1 MVARNNQAPNFG
13 STVAQGQLQ
22 GSQLGAA
29 RVDTAAAQA
38 APDAIDMTLSALVPS
53 VSKVAETA
61 FQTGLEEA
69 YLEGVSRAAT
79 DQSEEALGQN
89 PVTRD
94 WELAGYRDTVGKLA
108 HAEQEAKLIQDMPKL
123 RQLPPEQFKE
133 ELGKRRAALLPQL
146 EGMSRRQRES
156 MLQQFAASEFTQI
169 KQHAVEHQKW
179 ISEQRIAAIQ
189 AQAKSTSALYK
200 SARATGDSS
209 SIAAAGVKW
218 QQVMQDLATDEAIL
232 PDAKSKLALQIGQ
245 FALADDQLP
254 VYDLLMADKWGDQ
267 DNPMKQYLQLDDAVA
282 LSQAARQSEERTEG
296 LRSQAWQNQDAA
308 LSASI
313 DSGQLPDERDYQAH
327 LTQGLQFRFIS
338 GGQYNSLMEAYYKK
352 KADTSQSSAVAA
364 AARAGD
370 LGGLF
375 RMGADDEKG
384 VKAWEQTVRDQ
395 PLAAVVPQLIEMGN
409 KGLKYASKRAGE
421 LTAGAWSEL
430 QFNPEKMLPENV
442 QLLHQTVSQL
452 DTLEQ
457 QGKKAAMAGYL
468 SAFDDD
474 TRSFI
479 EQYRIHR
486 RAGQGHVAA
495 ASKASETLKLHSGKT
510 LQQKASGLAADQRWQ
525 DFKSARTSW
534 YSLPGNAWA
543 FAKDF
548 VGLTDNSTLMRRLN
562 ISTGI
567 GNPFSDKD
575 EAFARAAL
583 APIFNAVMD
592 EAEKEAIR
600 NPGNAGEPAM
610 NIALAEVAGKRIIPT
625 NETPIL
631 IPANVNVKA
640 LFGTNDSHTLADIG
654 KAVDRLG
661 KPADGFRRVYEMDR
675 FGTLRYRDWND
686 KAQPGSEHIL
696 TPAAIKQS
704 LLDMDK
710 AKTAAANAVY
720 GPGRVVKQGD
730 VQFTYNGD
738 NTAGVSNQAAYDLR
752 QSLIKFE
759 GIAAVVKPD
768 VNKKAVDSK
777 GMPVLTGGVGVSSTN
792 TYFPKGVK
800 AGDKLS
806 NQQIQETFFK
816 ASDAALRQGKA
827 IARQLGL
834 NNDAALLFS
843 SHLAYQAGIWI
854 NPNHPDPAMKDL
866 VQAIAKRDKEAA
878 IKAFERTTAAKYG
891 EGRREWYKYQ
901 IRKMLG

>member
-1 MVARNNQAPNFG
+1 
-13 STVAQGQLQ
+13 
-22 GSQLGAA
+22 
-29 RVDTAAAQA
+29 
-38 APDAIDMTLSALVPS
+38 MTLAALVPS
-53 VSKVAETA
+53 VSKLAETA

-133 ELGKRRAALLPQL
+133 ELGKRRAELLPQL

-179 ISEQRIAAIQ
+179 ISDQRIAAIQ
-189 AQAKSTSALYK
+189 VQAKSAAALYK
-200 SARATGDSS
+200 AAKATGDPSALS
-209 SIAAAGVKW
+209 AATVRW
-218 QQVMQDLATDEAIL
+218 QETMRDLATDDSIL
-232 PDAKSKLALQIGQ
+232 PDGKSKLATLIGQ
-245 FALADDQLP
+245 FALSDDQLP

-313 DSGQLPDERDYQAH
+313 DSGQLPNERDYQAH
-327 LTQGLQFRFIS
+327 LTQGLQFRFIN

-395 PLAAVVPQLIEMGN
+395 PLTAIVPQLIDMGN
-409 KGLKYASKRAGE
+409 KGLKYAAKRAGE

-430 QFNPEKMLPENV
+430 QFNPEKMLPENKDLVLQTVV
-442 QLLHQTVSQL
+442 QL
-452 DTLEQ
+452 DALEA

-479 EQYRIHR
+479 EQYRLHR
-486 RAGQGHVAA
+486 RTGQGHEAA
-495 ASKASETLKLHSGKT
+495 ASKASEALKLHAGKT
-510 LQQKASGLAADQRWQ
+510 SQQKASGLAANQGWQ
-525 DFKSARTSW
+525 DFRDAQMSW
-534 YSLPGNAWA
+534 WKAPGNAWA

-548 VGLTDNSTLMRRLN
+548 VGLGDNNTLMRSMN
-562 ISTGI
+562 IGTGVTFST
-567 GNPFSDKD
+567 KD

-583 APIFNAVMD
+583 APVWSAVME

-625 NETPIL
+625 TQTPIL

-640 LFGTNDSHTLADIG
+640 LLGANDTHTLADIG

-686 KAQPGSEHIL
+686 KGQPGSEQVL
-696 TPAAIKQS
+696 PAAAIKQS

-710 AKTAAANAVY
+710 AATAAANAVY

-759 GIAAVVKPD
+759 GITAMVKPD
-768 VNKKAVDSK
+768 VNKKAVDAK
-777 GMPVLTGGVGVSSTN
+777 GLPVLTGGVGVSSTN

-854 NPNHPDPAMKDL
+854 NPKHPDPAMKDL
-866 VQAIAKRDKEAA
+866 VQAIAKRDKEGA

>member
-29 RVDTAAAQA
+29 RVDTAAAQV
-38 APDAIDMTLSALVPS
+38 APDAIDMTLAALVPS
-53 VSKVAETA
+53 VSKLAETA

-395 PLAAVVPQLIEMGN
+395 PLAAVVPQLIDMGN

-495 ASKASETLKLHSGKT
+495 ASKASEALKLHAGKT
-510 LQQKASGLAADQRWQ
+510 SQQKASGLAANQSWQ
-525 DFKSARTSW
+525 DFRDAQMSW
-534 YSLPGNAWA
+534 WKAPGNALA

-548 VGLTDNSTLMRRLN
+548 IGLGGNNTLMRNLTVK
-562 ISTGI
+562 TGVT
-567 GNPFSDKD
+567 FSDKE

-583 APIFNAVMD
+583 APIWSAVME

-686 KAQPGSEHIL
+686 KGQPGSEQVL
-696 TPAAIKQS
+696 PAAAIKQS

-710 AKTAAANAVY
+710 AAIGKASKVY
-720 GPGRVVKQGD
+720 GPGKTVNQNGVK
-730 VQFTYNGD
+730 VTFNGN
-738 NTAGVSNQAAYDLR
+738 NTAGVSNELAYEFRD
-752 QSLIKFE
+752 SLVRFE
-759 GIAAVVKPD
+759 GVRDTAYQD
-768 VNKKAVDSK
+768 LSGK
-777 GMPVLTGGVGVSSTN
+777 GTTVGVGIHSSSSF
-792 TYFPKGVK
+792 FPKGLK
-800 AGDKLS
+800 PGDKVDPATLNNS
-806 NQQIQETFFK
+806 FFR
-816 ASDAALRQGKA
+816 ASDAALKQGKNMA
-827 IARQLGL
+827 VQLGVA
-834 NNDAALLFS
+834 NNAGYLFAS
-843 SHLAYQAGIWI
+843 QLAYQAGNWLS
-854 NPNHPDPAMKDL
+854 PKHPDPAMKDL
-866 VQAIAKRDKEAA
+866 VQAIAKRDKEGA